1 MSGLKKIG
9 FFSAFIIPALVVAG
23 YYLGPW
29 GVWLPV
35 VFVFLV
41 IPVIDYLLGLDTT
54 NVSENDKKI
63 VGEEFYYRLVT
74 YLWTYVQ
81 FAFFIWAGWVV
92 TFGTLSTPLAWIGFT
107 ISFALVTGGI
117 GITVAHELG
126 HKKSGLERFYSQAL
140 LMTVGYMHFYIE
152 HNRGHHVYVATP
164 EDPATARQGE
174 NFYSFWFRS
183 VFIGWAHA
191 WKLEKEARERKGLP
205 VWSIAN
211 PMIGYALLQLLFV
224 AALTLAFSWA
234 AGKLVW
240 ALPIFLVVQSVLA
253 FSLLELVNYVEHY
266 GILRREISPGRYER
280 VNPLHSWN
288 ASHLVSNFFLFQLQR
303 HSDHHYNAIK
313 RYQVL
318 DHYEESP
325 QLPFGYPTMILLALV
340 PPLWFGLMDNRLEEW
355 KKTVPAL
362 TSI

>member
-23 YYLGPW
+23 YYLGGW
-29 GVWLPV
+29 GLWLPIA
-35 VFVFLV
+35 FVFLI
-41 IPVIDYLLGLDTT
+41 IPAIDVALGLDTH
-54 NVSENDKKI
+54 NVPENDKKV
-63 VGEEFYYRLVT
+63 VGEEFYYRFVT
-74 YLWTYVQ
+74 YLWTYIQ
-81 FAFFIWAGWVV
+81 FAFFAWGGYVV
-92 TFGTLSTPLAWIGFT
+92 AFGQLNGILEWTGFT
-107 ISFALVTGGI
+107 IGFALVTGGI

-126 HKKSGLERFYSQAL
+126 HKKSKLERFYSQAL

-152 HNRGHHVYVATP
+152 HNRGHHVFVATP

-174 NFYSFWFRS
+174 NFYAFWFRS
-183 VFIGWAHA
+183 VFGGWAHA
-191 WKLEKEARERKGLP
+191 WNLEKEARQRQGLS

-211 PMIGYALLQLLFV
+211 PMILYATLQILFV
-224 AALTLAFSWA
+224 VALTLVFSWL
-234 AGKLVW
+234 AGHPIW
-240 ALPIFLVVQSVLA
+240 ALPVFLVVQSVLA

-266 GILRREISPGRYER
+266 GIQRRLIAPGRYER

-318 DHYEESP
+318 DHYDESP
-325 QLPFGYPTMILLALV
+325 QLPYGYPTMILLALV
-340 PPLWFGLMDNRLEEW
+340 PPMWFGMMDSRLEEW
-355 KKTVPAL
+355 KKNVPAL
-362 TSI
+362 AS

>member
-35 VFVFLV
+35 VFVFLF
-41 IPVIDYLLGLDTT
+41 IPVIDYLSGLDTT
-54 NVSENDKKI
+54 NVPENDKKI

-81 FAFFIWAGWVV
+81 FAFFIWAAWVV

-126 HKKSGLERFYSQAL
+126 HKKSRIERFYSQAL
-140 LMTVGYMHFYIE
+140 LMTVEYMHFYIE

-205 VWSIAN
+205 VWSITN

-240 ALPIFLVVQSVLA
+240 ALPVFLVVQSVLA

-340 PPLWFGLMDNRLEEW
+340 PTLWFGLMDNRLEEW
-355 KKTVPAL
+355 KKSVPAVS
-362 TSI
+362 SI